1 MKKIT
6 LLLGL
11 CLSLNIYAQSEAQK
25 AIDKDV
31 WFNFMQA
38 YQDLD
43 AGLFNRI
50 HTDDVIRVPVDGN
63 TIYIGQEYKD
73 RNLEN
78 FNRWNGQGLKQ
89 KIEFSFISRVVK
101 GNWAYEIGIYKLT
114 RFKGVQSKSYYGKF
128 SVTLKKDAGIWK
140 IFLDSDTSEGDS
152 IDESDFQAGKILNP

>member
-1 MKKIT
+1 MRIIT

-11 CLSLNIYAQSEAQK
+11 CLSQVCFAQTEQT

-63 TIYIGQEYKD
+63 TMYIGQEYKD

-78 FNRWNGQGLKQ
+78 FNRWNGQNLKQ

-114 RFKGVQSKSYYGKF
+114 RYNGGQSRSFYGKF
-128 SVTLKKDAGIWK
+128 NVTLKKEAGTWK
-140 IFLDSDTSEGDS
+140 IFLDSDTNEGNS
-152 IDESDFQAGKILNP
+152 IGEDDFKAGKQLTY